1 MNIRDGKPTPPF
13 GTDVIKTLI
22 PHRVPMLMLS
32 RIISVGDQSIVTEHD
47 IAKDMPVLAGHFPG
61 MPLMPGVL
69 LAETAAQSAAVL
81 MDLTYDIEGGT
92 EFLALTGID
101 STKFRKMV
109 KPGDTVRVELRIAKA
124 RRPLFKYE
132 SDLFVGETRIAQV
145 AFTANLMKFS

>member
-1 MNIRDGKPTPPF
+1 MSVRDGKPIPPF
-13 GTDVIKTLI
+13 GVDVITSLI

-32 RIISVGDQSIVTEHD
+32 RVISVGDQSIVTEHD
-47 IAKDMPVLAGHFPG
+47 IVHDMPVLAGHFPD

-101 STKFRKMV
+101 SAKFRKMV

>member
-1 MNIRDGKPTPPF
+1 MSIRDGKPFPPF
-13 GTDVIKTLI
+13 DAETIKTLI
-22 PHRVPMLMLS
+22 PHRAPMLMLS
-32 RIISVGDQSIVTEHD
+32 RIVSVAENAIVTEHD
-47 IAKDMPVLAGHFPG
+47 ITDDMPVLAGHFPG

-101 STKFRKMV
+101 SAKFRKMV